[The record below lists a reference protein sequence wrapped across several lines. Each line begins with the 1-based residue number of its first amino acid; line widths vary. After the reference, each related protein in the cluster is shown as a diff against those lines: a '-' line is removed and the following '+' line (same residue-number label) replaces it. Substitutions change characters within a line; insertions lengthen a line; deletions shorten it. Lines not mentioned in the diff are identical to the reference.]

1 MTYEIGLST
10 ADVPNRGFPL
20 WICSVMMVIIAGLF
34 VLSRLAI
41 RFHHSQLGSDDWM
54 ILASLICSIVLTVT
68 ECSAVHYGY
77 GKHSKDLTQK
87 DRVTALRWF
96 FGAQLVYKIVIAV
109 NKLSF
114 MCLYLRIFP
123 QRTFR
128 LICYYGLGVITIWGT
143 AYVFLTIFQ
152 CKPIASF
159 WDITIKNPKCLDKEG
174 LWMSYSVI
182 NIIFDLL
189 ILALPI
195 YPLSQLRLQRAKKIG
210 LLVVFGMGAFVCVTT
225 IIRIT
230 TLVQSATDT
239 DPTSGPIPAT
249 IWSVVEANTGIIC
262 TCLPVFRHPL
272 QFFFP
277 HLFNSSQQTTNLY
290 SQQVAR
296 HTRHA
301 SGSERNLTHSDLWY
315 DDGLEM
321 ASPEIYKAD
330 ANGRIMTTTRINV
343 SYQQDQESDALSR
356 PIRRDFG

>member
-1 MTYEIGLST
+1 MAYEIGLST
-10 ADVPNRGFPL
+10 PDVPNRGFPL
-20 WICSVMMVIIAGLF
+20 WVCSVVMVIIAGLF

-41 RFHHSQLGSDDWM
+41 RFHHSHLGSDDWM
-54 ILASLICSIVLTVT
+54 ILASLVIHRTLTHIKL
-68 ECSAVHYGY
+68 AVHYGY
-77 GKHSKDLTQK
+77 GKHSIDLTQNN
-87 DRVTALRWF
+87 RVAALKWF
-96 FGAQLVYKIVIAV
+96 FGAQVVYKIVIAV

-114 MCLYLRIFP
+114 LCLYLRIFP

-128 LICYYGLGVITIWGT
+128 WICYYGLGVISVWGA

-152 CKPIASF
+152 CKPMASF
-159 WDITIKNPKCLDKEG
+159 WDKTIKNPNCLDKEG

-210 LLVVFGMGAFVCVTT
+210 LLVVFGMGTFVCVTT
-225 IIRIT
+225 IMRIS
-230 TLVQSATDT
+230 TLVQSATDA

-277 HLFNSSQQTTNLY
+277 HLFSSSQQTTNPY
-290 SQQVAR
+290 SQHVTH
-296 HTRHA
+296 HTPHA
-301 SGSERNLTHSDLWY
+301 SGSERNLTDDNLWQ
-315 DDGLEM
+315 DDSLEM
-321 ASPEIYKAD
+321 ASPEIDKAN
-330 ANGRIMTTTRINV
+330 AKGRIITTTRINI
-343 SYQQDQESDALSR
+343 SYQQDQQSDASSR
-356 PIRRDFG
+356 PICREFE

>member
-1 MTYEIGLST
+1 MPYEIGLST
-10 ADVPNRGFPL
+10 PDVPNRGFPL
-20 WICSVMMVIIAGLF
+20 WICSVVMVIIAGLF

-41 RFHHSQLGSDDWM
+41 RFHHSHLGSDDWM
-54 ILASLICSIVLTVT
+54 ILASLVGCPRRIGGLDQTLTYGRYAQLFSQT
-68 ECSAVHYGY
+68 LIYSKLAVHYGY
-77 GKHSKDLTQK
+77 GKHSKDLTQH

-123 QRTFR
+123 QRAFR
-128 LICYYGLGVITIWGT
+128 LICYCGLGIITVWGT

-159 WDITIKNPKCLDKEG
+159 WDITIKNPKCLNKEG

-195 YPLSQLRLQRAKKIG
+195 YPLSRLRLQRAKKIG

-230 TLVQSATDT
+230 TLAQSASDT

-277 HLFNSSQQTTNLY
+277 HLFNSSQQTTNPY
-290 SQQVAR
+290 SQRVAR
-296 HTRHA
+296 HTTHA
-301 SGSERNLTHSDLWY
+301 SGSERNLTHDDLWQ

-321 ASPEIYKAD
+321 ASPEI
-330 ANGRIMTTTRINV
+330 
-343 SYQQDQESDALSR
+343 
-356 PIRRDFG
+356 